1 MEDQDNHIKENSF
14 LTDIKILFW
23 SVFPTY
29 KMEKKKFT
37 YYIPQVTWLLQSLKQ
52 KP

>member
-23 SVFPTY
+23 SVFPTC
-29 KMEKKKFT
+29 KMEKKN
-37 YYIPQVTWLLQSLKQ
+37 SLTIYPKSHGFYRV
-52 KP
+52 